1 MQRPFTKLTVL
12 LIFIAIVLIPLWYYG
27 FDSEA
32 AKWKGAKAQLL
43 YNRGNTKAAIST
55 MDAALAQSPK
65 DHWLKL
71 AMSQFLIDDGQAT
84 RALQLLDEVLEYDP
98 GSTAA
103 LRLKSNCLMYLGRA
117 EEALETVKDHYNQ
130 LRDYDEANRL
140 NHLAYFRALA
150 GKETGTAKADIDEV
164 IRQASVYSW
173 QETPP
178 MSLEDQTLMAA
189 AYLSRRLGLHDEVL
203 ELLNDRIDF
212 FESSIPRYEELLFDS
227 VYRQISLAFP
237 VPPKFESHAKR
248 NVQIIQAEKSFL
260 ANLYVVRALIYQDSG
275 NELARD
281 ADRIAIQKLG
291 FEEEQLIGSL
301 PDDWQFLV
309 LVNQGA
315 QLLDTRAMVNF
326 ARRKELLKA
335 KSDLDIA
342 VLSFELV
349 CQSFDGQVQNTIR
362 NEDGTVFGIGAV
374 KRHQAVVLK
383 HRSDLYRAMG
393 RVSASDRDLEKIQE
407 LGFRNPET
415 LF

>member
-1 MQRPFTKLTVL
+1 MQKPSTKLAVL

-32 AKWKGAKAQLL
+32 AKWKGARAQLL
-43 YNRGNTKAAIST
+43 YNRGETKSAIAT
-55 MDAALAQSPK
+55 MEAALTQSPK

-71 AMSQFLIDDGQAT
+71 AMSQFLIDDGQAS
-84 RALQLLDEVLEYDP
+84 RALKLLNEVLEYDP
-98 GSTAA
+98 DSTAA

-150 GKETGTAKADIDEV
+150 GKETETAKKDIDEV
-164 IRQASVYSW
+164 IRQASVYAW

-178 MSLEDQTLMAA
+178 MSLEDQTLLAA
-189 AYLSRRLGLHDEVL
+189 AYLSRRLGLQDEVL
-203 ELLNDRIDF
+203 KMLNDRIAF
-212 FESSIPRYEELLFDS
+212 FESSIPRFEALLFDS

-237 VPPKFESHAKR
+237 VPRKFESHAKR

-260 ANLYVVRALIYQDSG
+260 ANLYAVRALIFQDSG
-275 NELARD
+275 DDQARD
-281 ADRIAIQKLG
+281 ADRMSIQKLG
-291 FEEEQLIGSL
+291 FDEEQLIDNL

-326 ARRKELLKA
+326 ARRKEMLKA

-342 VLSFELV
+342 VLAFGIV

-362 NEDGTVFGIGAV
+362 NEDGTVFGIGVA
-374 KRHQAVVLK
+374 KRHQAVALK
-383 HRSDLYRAMG
+383 HRSDLHRAMG
-393 RVSASDRDLEKIQE
+393 RGGASDQDLEKIQE